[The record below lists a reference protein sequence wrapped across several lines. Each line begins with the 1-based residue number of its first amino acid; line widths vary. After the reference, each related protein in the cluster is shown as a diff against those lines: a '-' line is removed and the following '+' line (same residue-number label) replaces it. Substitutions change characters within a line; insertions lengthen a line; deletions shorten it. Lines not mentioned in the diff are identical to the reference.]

1 MGLETHPNKH
11 SVLYLA
17 AKKAARK
24 PYVYTRGK
32 QSRTLI
38 REMRQTKKFLLE
50 TLPVP
55 SNDYPKELEGL
66 WQGKSFQNPLYDNQ
80 DHESGNCSCKCTPTP
95 KQNPTCPSDDK
106 RRRKR
111 EDKNHLRGR
120 PCAHILPEKE
130 GY

>member
-1 MGLETHPNKH
+1 MGLEAHTNKH
-11 SVLYLA
+11 SFS
-17 AKKAARK
+17 ARR

-32 QSRTLI
+32 QSRTLLREI
-38 REMRQTKKFLLE
+38 RQQEQPE
-50 TLPVP
+50 TD
-55 SNDYPKELEGL
+55 SFNEYPRELVGL

-95 KQNPTCPSDDK
+95 KQNPTCPPDDK

-120 PCAHILPEKE
+120 PFAHILPEKE